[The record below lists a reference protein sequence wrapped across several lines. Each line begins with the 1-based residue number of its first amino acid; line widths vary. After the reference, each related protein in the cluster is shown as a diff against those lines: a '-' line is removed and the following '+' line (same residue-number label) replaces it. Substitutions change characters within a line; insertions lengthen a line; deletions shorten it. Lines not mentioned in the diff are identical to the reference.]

1 MIRELTS
8 EQIVDNWGD
17 LIKLINDTFD
27 GERKEKLLKMY
38 DYFEERMSIAP
49 ASGREHYHNA
59 YAGGYVDHVLH
70 VVKCAKQI
78 YELWEENGATI
89 NFTEEELVFSALHH
103 DLGKVGDL
111 AEDYYTIN
119 DSEWHRKNQ
128 GLIYKHNPNL
138 QLSLIHIS
146 EPTRPRLNS

>member
-17 LIKLINDTFD
+17 LIKLINDAFD

-89 NFTEEELVFSALHH
+89 NFTEE
-103 DLGKVGDL
+103 
-111 AEDYYTIN
+111 
-119 DSEWHRKNQ
+119 
-128 GLIYKHNPNL
+128 
-138 QLSLIHIS
+138 
-146 EPTRPRLNS
+146 